1 MTEKEESALEARIAA
16 ALAAGNIDERDAR
29 EIRRLAEL
37 EEEVKETSYEIDYD
51 PSYTAHKV
59 VD

>member
-1 MTEKEESALEARIAA
+1 MTIIEWREMVD
-16 ALAAGNIDERDAR
+16 AGLIKVDENG
-29 EIRRLAEL
+29 
-37 EEEVKETSYEIDYD
+37 EEVETSYEIDYD